1 VRARAQ
7 ALVFV
12 LAVIA
17 WTAYVHR
24 PLDYRIRSP
33 WRQADYTGIARSFA
47 REGMDIRY
55 PRIDW
60 RGAGP
65 GYVEGEFPLVP
76 WTGAL
81 LLRAFG
87 DRTWLLRLPPLACTI
102 ASLFVFYGLARKL
115 LPPAGVLFAT
125 AAFAANPLVF
135 HLATAIQPDALLV
148 LLALVAA
155 GACWRWGDRPESTG
169 RLLVA
174 AAAIAGAILAKAPA
188 AYLGF
193 VLAWEVLR
201 REGLRGVLRARVWL
215 AAAVALGPPL
225 AWYAWAYHFW
235 TTYGNSLGLSN
246 GDHFLT
252 LKMLVPPRFLV
263 GILKWETLG
272 VFTPAGWLLAAAAV
286 AGSARRAER
295 PLVWYAA
302 AWIFYLAAAK
312 TTSADWAYYYHA
324 NTVAP
329 GCLLMGAG
337 LAAIA
342 EGRVLPSRWA
352 WVGPVLGAATVGTL
366 VLLVGYYI
374 HLRDGRDDL
383 RPMWECSRVFARFV
397 PPDGLLVVAGSSD
410 EGFGWTGAYNVS
422 MPFAWMDRR
431 GFNYPENRLSIEAL
445 DRIAAAGGRWWMAS
459 AAELAQDDLHDRV
472 ERKYRLVASCGSR
485 YFLYDL
491 APR

>member
-1 VRARAQ
+1 MRAAVQ
-7 ALVFV
+7 TLVLV
-12 LAVIA
+12 AAIA
-17 WTAYVHR
+17 GWAAYVRR

-47 REGMDIRY
+47 REGMDILY

-76 WTGAL
+76 WAGAV
-81 LLRAFG
+81 LLRALG
-87 DRTWLLRLPPLACTI
+87 ERTWLLRVPPLACMI
-102 ASLFVFYGLARKL
+102 GSLFVFFRLARRV
-115 LPPAGVLFAT
+115 LPPAGVLVAT
-125 AAFAANPLVF
+125 AAFGANPLLF
-135 HLATAIQPDALLV
+135 HLATAIQPDGLMV
-148 LLALVAA
+148 LLAIVAA
-155 GACWRWGDRPESTG
+155 GACWRFGDRPESTA
-169 RLLVA
+169 RLFVA

-201 REGLRGVLRARVWL
+201 HEGLRGALRPRVLL
-215 AAAVALGPPL
+215 AAVVALAPPL

-235 TTYGNSLGLSN
+235 TAYGNSLGLSN

-252 LKMLVPPRFLV
+252 LAMLWPPRFLF

-272 VFTPAGWLLAAAAV
+272 VLTPCGWLLAAAAV
-286 AGSARRAER
+286 LGAGRRIER

-302 AWIFYLAAAK
+302 VWIFYVAAAK

-324 NTVAP
+324 SSVAP
-329 GCLLMGAG
+329 ACLLMGAG

-342 EGRVLPSRWA
+342 DGTVLPRRWA
-352 WVGPVLGAATVGTL
+352 WIGPALAAATVVTL
-366 VLLVGYYI
+366 LGLVGVYI
-374 HLRDGRDDL
+374 RLRDGREDL
-383 RPMWECSRVFARFV
+383 RPMWQCSQAFARFV
-397 PPDGLLVVAGSSD
+397 PPDGLLVVAGSAD
-410 EGFGWTGAYNVS
+410 DGFGWTGAYNVS

-431 GFNYPENRLSIEAL
+431 GFNYPENRLDVDAL
-445 DRIAAAGGRWWMAS
+445 ERIAAAGGRWWMAS
-459 AAELAQDDLHDRV
+459 RAELERDDLRAVVD
-472 ERKYRLVASCGSR
+472 RKYRLVASCDSQ

-491 APR
+491 APQ

>member
-1 VRARAQ
+1 MRGVAQ
-7 ALVFV
+7 ALVLV
-12 LAVIA
+12 AGLVA

-47 REGMDIRY
+47 REGLNILY

-81 LLRAFG
+81 FLRAFG
-87 DRTWLLRLPPLACTI
+87 DRPWLLRLPPLACMI
-102 ASLFVFYGLARKL
+102 ASLFFFYGLARRL
-115 LPPAGVLFAT
+115 LPPAGVLLAT
-125 AAFAANPLVF
+125 AAFAANPLLF
-135 HLATAIQPDALLV
+135 HLATAIQPDALMV

-155 GACWRWGDRPESTG
+155 GACWRWGDQPQSTA
-169 RLLVA
+169 RLFVA

-201 REGLRGVLRARVWL
+201 HDGLRGALRPRVLL
-215 AAAVALGPPL
+215 AALVALVPPL

-235 TTYGNSLGLSN
+235 TAYGNSLGLSN

-252 LKMLVPPRFLV
+252 AAMLWPPRFLV
-263 GILKWETLG
+263 GLLKWETLG
-272 VFTPAGWLLAAAAV
+272 VFSPGGWLLVAAAV
-286 AGSARRAER
+286 AGGVRRIER

-302 AWIFYLAAAK
+302 VWIFYLAAAK

-324 NTVAP
+324 SSVAP

-337 LAAIA
+337 LAAIT
-342 EGRVLPSRWA
+342 EGRVLPRRWA
-352 WVGPVLGAATVGTL
+352 WIGPALGAATIVTL
-366 VLLVGYYI
+366 VGLVGVYI
-374 HLRDGRDDL
+374 RLRDGRDDL
-383 RPMWECSRVFARFV
+383 RPMWECSRAFARVV
-397 PPDGLLVVAGSSD
+397 PPDGLLVVAGSAD
-410 EGFGWTGAYNVS
+410 DGFGWTGAYNVS

-431 GFNYPENRLSIEAL
+431 GFNYPENRLGPDAL
-445 DRIAAAGGRWWMAS
+445 DRIAAAGGRWWMARR
-459 AAELAQDDLHDRV
+459 AELERDDLRAVVD
-472 ERKYRLVASCGSR
+472 RKYRLVASCDSQ

-491 APR
+491 APQ